1 MKISKVEV
9 EVPAGHYILGD
20 PCYVVPDSDWDSL
33 LQSCNYFE
41 NPIGYVKD
49 GIQEFPVLAFST
61 LWGDGCYKGTD
72 GNTYPVDAGL
82 IGLVPIEILGKDVH
96 NLRGDLSKIVTFDKT
111 IKCSRDSDG
120 KLRFG
125 HITIDTDPAQDEE
138 EEE

>member
-125 HITIDTDPAQDEE
+125 HITIDTDPADEE
-138 EEE
+138 EDDE